1 MSAYIFNTFFFTALQ
16 VLLFPFGNANEVI
29 FSDYYTAVQKYGVG
43 KIYFNALE
51 WTPQKPHLFDQ
62 K

>member
-1 MSAYIFNTFFFTALQ
+1 MLMKLYL
-16 VLLFPFGNANEVI
+16 VM
-29 FSDYYTAVQKYGVG
+29 YYTAVQKYGVG

-51 WTPQKPHLFDQ
+51 WTHQKPHLFDQ